1 MKAFSFCS
9 NEPTEN
15 FGTSWTL
22 TDHQQLAQYLA
33 SAVGKRKKREAENNP
48 LDDEWQSV
56 DPEARFIYVNGSSGY
71 GSVNYD
77 WSSVA
82 DQYIKFGAATA
93 LLFGLASYLP
103 APAEPILPVNLASL
117 SSKKSNVENEEPSLA
132 EKSIYQVYQE
142 DAPQRL
148 SDKKFMK
155 RFDLLAA
162 FRPKQ
167 KARPRPAKRPGQA
180 PSVILKPV
188 TNTKKRQVAKIPQ
201 VAKAEADEEAV
212 SIKQS
217 EIDLDGDLQKNPFLS
232 ELEFKEFFPSWSES
246 GRKKRATVVTEGR
259 IFNITS
265 SGFGTVTY
273 DWRDVFGTYLG
284 YFVTGGLILAAAS
297 ILTVPARPLI
307 PLDLPS
313 FGEARINPSSLGPN
327 LPEGNI
333 EPLLIFKQK
342 NIFGLF

>member
-1 MKAFSFCS
+1 M
-9 NEPTEN
+9 
-15 FGTSWTL
+15 
-22 TDHQQLAQYLA
+22 AQYLA

-48 LDDEWQSV
+48 LDLEDEWQKM
-56 DPEARFIYVNGSSGY
+56 DPESRFLFVNSSVGY
-71 GSVNYD
+71 GNVNYD
-77 WSSVA
+77 WTSVA

-117 SSKKSNVENEEPSLA
+117 SSKKSTVESADPTLA

-142 DAPQRL
+142 DAPSRL

-180 PSVILKPV
+180 PAAILKPV
-188 TNTKKRQVAKIPQ
+188 TNTNNKRQVEKIPI
-201 VAKAEADEEAV
+201 AKVENEASV
-212 SIKQS
+212 KQS
-217 EIDLDGDLQKNPFLS
+217 EINLDGDLQKNPFLS

-265 SGFGTVTY
+265 AGFGTVTY

-297 ILTVPARPLI
+297 ILTVPAKPLI

-327 LPEGNI
+327 LPEG
-333 EPLLIFKQK
+333 K
-342 NIFGLF
+342 NNFGLPIKGFLLHSNI